1 MTSGTEQI
9 TAWASRT
16 GPIRVLNFIC
26 PLDEGRTACFTQKKC
41 ANYRSLFDS
50 VGYCR
55 DSIPFTGLP
64 SLRLHEHFTAKM
76 AYIMRFN
83 FKQRETELMKLGKKK

>member
-16 GPIRVLNFIC
+16 GPILVLNFIC
-26 PLDEGRTACFTQKKC
+26 PLDEGRRACFTQKKM
-41 ANYRSLFDS
+41 RELSESDS

-83 FKQRETELMKLGKKK
+83 FKQRETELTKLGRK